1 MRVMIKF
8 VHRAG
13 GAIAI
18 LTIATF
24 WISTA
29 LSEVFGSAQTVTA
42 IKTAIPWGFLLLIP
56 AIAATGA
63 LGVKLASGSRT
74 GLAGKKLKR
83 MPIIAANGLL
93 VLIPSALFLAY
104 KAKAGAFDAGF
115 YGVQALE
122 LLAGAVNI
130 SLLGLNMRDGLRM
143 SSGRS
148 GESKQST
155 AVPLVSREAV
165 AEGTI
170 ALRIAKPAG
179 FTHLAGQSI
188 TLSLTGP
195 SLTDAKG
202 NSRQLTVASAPHEPE
217 LMVAI
222 RVRGSEFKR
231 TLKDLAI
238 GSPVRVSGA
247 SGRMTLHE
255 DALRPAVFIA
265 GGIGI
270 TPFLAMVRHAAH
282 AKLPHRIVLFYS
294 NRRPEDAAFLA
305 ELQQLEETYPN
316 FRLIATMT
324 DAPGWVSE
332 RGMINAG
339 MLYRHVP
346 DVRAPIYYF
355 AGPGPMVTAMG
366 KMLRAIG
373 VAPKDMRSEAFYGY

>member
-1 MRVMIKF
+1 MIKF

-13 GAIAI
+13 GAIAL

-29 LSEVFGSAQTVTA
+29 LSEVFGSAQLVTA

-63 LGVKLASGSRT
+63 LGVKLASGSRA
-74 GLAGKKLKR
+74 GLVGRKLKR

-104 KAKAGAFDAGF
+104 KAKAGAFDVSF

-130 SLLGLNMRDGLRM
+130 SLLGLNMRDGLRL
-143 SSGRS
+143 SGGLSR
-148 GESKQST
+148 ENKQST
-155 AVPLVSREAV
+155 DAPLIGREAV
-165 AEGTI
+165 AENTM
-170 ALRIAKPAG
+170 ALRLAKPAG

-188 TLSLTGP
+188 TLSLINP

-202 NSRQLTVASAPHEPE
+202 NSRQLTVASAPHEPD
-217 LMVAI
+217 LLVAT
-222 RVRGSEFKR
+222 RVRGSAFKR

-247 SGRMTLHE
+247 SGGMTLHE
-255 DALRPAVFIA
+255 DASRPAVFFA

-282 AKLPHRIVLFYS
+282 TKLPHRFVLFYA

-305 ELQQLEETYPN
+305 ELQQREKTCPN

-324 DAPGWVSE
+324 DAPGWAGE
-332 RGMINAG
+332 TGMIDAG
-339 MLYRHVP
+339 MLNRHVP
-346 DVRAPIYYF
+346 DVRAPIYYC
-355 AGPGPMVTAMG
+355 AGPGPMVTAMQD
-366 KMLRAIG
+366 MLRAIG
-373 VAPKDMRSEAFYGY
+373 AGPKDMRSEAFYGY